1 MSGDLR
7 AVLFDAAGTLIELRE
22 PVGETYSRLAAD
34 YGVELSAWRIGEAF
48 GRVFRAAPL
57 MVFPGEAPERIPG
70 LERDWWRALVRA
82 AFRAADGTAR
92 FSDFEAYFERLYAHF
107 ASPDTWRATPESGE
121 MLAELRRR
129 GLVTAIVSN
138 FDRRLHRILEGL
150 GLSPLFDAVVLPS
163 DAGAAKPDPRIFA
176 FALERVGSCAAATL
190 FVGDD
195 RDRDLAGARCA
206 GLRAIEVQSLATLAE
221 LPDRL
226 EALPQE

>member
-1 MSGDLR
+1 MSSDLR

-48 GRVFRAAPL
+48 ARVFRAAPL
-57 MVFPGEAPERIPG
+57 MVFPGEAPERIPS

-107 ASPDTWRATPESGE
+107 ASPDTWRAAPESGE
-121 MLAELRRR
+121 MLVELRRR

-176 FALERVGSCAAATL
+176 FALERVGSCAAAAL

-206 GLRAIEVQSLATLAE
+206 GLHAIEVQSLATLAE